1 MKNRIV
7 FSTNPDLKNHNP
19 AYAEATAGRELDELN
34 EKILPKQQN
43 LRIWIEK
50 RPGNKIVSIIRGFI
64 GTENDLKD
72 LSKVLKKRCGVGGS
86 VKTGEIIIQTK
97 DRQKLLQILNDLGYF
112 AKLSGG

>member
-1 MKNRIV
+1 MKDRIV
-7 FSTNPDLKNHNP
+7 FSTDPN
-19 AYAEATAGRELDELN
+19 YSAEEENDTVEVIEPRR
-34 EKILPKQQN
+34 QN
-43 LRIWIEK
+43 LRIWLEK

-64 GTENDLKD
+64 GTDSDLKD
-72 LSKVLKKRCGVGGS
+72 LSKVVKKRCGVGGS